1 MHREQFEPEDENQMC
16 DCGLPRSDHHDA
28 RFGEECQVAKIHRDL
43 DRLIAD
49 APPAFRGAD
58 ITFRRDGWD
67 GAMTEP
73 EVSEAELLAEEVAAA
88 CEERHGLLPLGPEVC
103 DACGREPDN
112 HIGGPILH
120 RAIDNMCEVGLWEDR
135 AYALLR
141 DLAAALIVS
150 LCATPSGYE
159 TEHASEVD
167 PNAVALQL
175 VIE

>member
-1 MHREQFEPEDENQMC
+1 MHQEQFEPENENQMC

-28 RFGEECQVAKIHRDL
+28 PFGEECQVAKIHRDI
-43 DRLIAD
+43 DSLIAD

-58 ITFRRDGWD
+58 ITFSAAGWC

-73 EVSEAELLAEEVAAA
+73 EVSEAEHLAEEIAAA
-88 CEERHGLLPLGPEVC
+88 CEESHGLLPLGPEVC

-120 RAIDNMCEVGLWEDR
+120 RTVGDTCEVGLWEDR
-135 AYALLR
+135 AYALLHA
-141 DLAAALIVS
+141 LAAALIVS
-150 LCATPSGYE
+150 LRATPSGYE

-167 PNAVALQL
+167 PDDVTLQL